1 MAGTKATDKL
11 TLCMRHGGD
20 ARPAGKAAGYKKEV
34 GKLTKRATGRGVYL
48 ELYGV
53 QLEQIGDGR
62 PGKEG
67 GEGWRGG
74 WEGVNDM
81 YTQTGRIGRK
91 EGKIARKTKPG
102 AAGRTAEGTSAR
114 GCLGPSDDSQ
124 SSCLLASRFPFLDGY
139 AVYVPPCLPRAPC
152 FSPLY
157 LPPTRPPPSVSPL
170 VSASFVRRAR
180 TDAEQALF

>member
-53 QLEQIGDGR
+53 QLEQIGDSR

-67 GEGWRGG
+67 GEGRRGG
-74 WEGVNDM
+74 RVLTICTHKQAASAE
-81 YTQTGRIGRK
+81 RK
-91 EGKIARKTKPG
+91 GK
-102 AAGRTAEGTSAR
+102 
-114 GCLGPSDDSQ
+114 
-124 SSCLLASRFPFLDGY
+124 
-139 AVYVPPCLPRAPC
+139 
-152 FSPLY
+152 
-157 LPPTRPPPSVSPL
+157 
-170 VSASFVRRAR
+170 
-180 TDAEQALF
+180 